1 MLPIQKQAE
10 QYTEAEEARD
20 EALPEREPK
29 IENFS
34 IPIPESPMTATT
46 HVTSV

>member
-1 MLPIQKQAE
+1 MLPIQKQAD

-20 EALPEREPK
+20 QVLPEREPK
-29 IENFS
+29 IETFS
-34 IPIPESPMTATT
+34 APIPASPMTVTT